1 VDYTVLGSLRMTDS
15 PVRRSALCCRPGFY
29 EPNQGGL
36 MAANK
41 KLTVSVG
48 PPAQRLSGAER
59 RAAQIELLSTKQ
71 AQLKQE
77 AAERRS
83 ERASQN
89 IPTSAPQRTRP
100 RRRGS
105 AR

>member
-1 VDYTVLGSLRMTDS
+1 
-15 PVRRSALCCRPGFY
+15 
-29 EPNQGGL
+29 
-36 MAANK
+36 MAAKK

-83 ERASQN
+83 ERASQTT
-89 IPTSAPQRTRP
+89 PTPAPQRRP
-100 RRRGS
+100 RRRGN